1 MPNAGKSDKIP
12 TWRPTMK
19 EDTYFMRRA
28 LAQAEKAVERGEVPV
43 GAVVVK
49 DGMIVGR
56 GWNRPISNNDP
67 TAHAEIVALRNAAQ
81 KLGSYRLTECDLYVT
96 LEPCVMCLGAVVH
109 ARVRRLIYG
118 APDLKSGALR
128 TVIRFPFR
136 KMNHKP
142 QIVAAVLADDCARLL
157 RDFFKTRR

>member
-1 MPNAGKSDKIP
+1 M
-12 TWRPTMK
+12 MK
-19 EDTYFMRRA
+19 DDRYFMRRA
-28 LAQAEKAVERGEVPV
+28 MAQAEKAADRGEVPV

-49 DGMIVGR
+49 DGTIIGR
-56 GWNRPISNNDP
+56 GWNRPISKKDP
-67 TAHAEIVALRNAAQ
+67 TAHAEIVALRTAAQ
-81 KLGSYRLTECDLYVT
+81 KLGNYRLSGCDLYVT
-96 LEPCVMCLGAVVH
+96 LEPCMMCLGAVVH

-128 TVIRFPFR
+128 TVMRFPFR

-157 RDFFKTRR
+157 RDFFKARR